1 MNDYL
6 TYKIGE
12 VEIYVPQVSS
22 FAFEHAAE
30 ILHELGDFIGKS
42 LSEILK
48 QLQDYF
54 AENEQQYEIEQ
65 KRNKL
70 RAIKAIKPTHKAP
83 VYKIIPYVR
92 NRC

>member
-1 MNDYL
+1 MNEHM

-12 VEIYVPQVSS
+12 VYGLQLSS
-22 FAFEHAAE
+22 FALEHAAE
-30 ILHELGDFIGKS
+30 ILHELGEFIGKS

-48 QLQDYF
+48 QLQYCF
-54 AENEQQYEIEQ
+54 AESEEQYEIEQ

-70 RAIKAIKPTHKAP
+70 RAAKAIKPTHKAP